1 VSGHINCASSS
12 NSSPGSW
19 NAKLHAYTRGN
30 FYRDREIVMQANCP
44 GVDFAFGA
52 YKICGL
58 KHVFDA
64 PQSKLTTQRLTLVLR
79 ISIV

>member
-1 VSGHINCASSS
+1 
-12 NSSPGSW
+12 
-19 NAKLHAYTRGN
+19 
-30 FYRDREIVMQANCP
+30 MQANCP